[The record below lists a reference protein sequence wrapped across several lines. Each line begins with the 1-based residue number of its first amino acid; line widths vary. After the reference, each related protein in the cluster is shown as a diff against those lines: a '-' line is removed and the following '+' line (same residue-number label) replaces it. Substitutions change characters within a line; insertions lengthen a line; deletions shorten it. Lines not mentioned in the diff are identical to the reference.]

1 MKTTARRTTQQRI
14 ALRNSVGGRFRR
26 GTLMIWSIWLFL
38 TMLIVV
44 ACAFNV
50 MWLSCVRSEARR
62 HAESA
67 VIVGGH
73 AFLSDDLLRLRQQPF
88 ENDGRAVRCRAAAV
102 DYVRQA
108 VNPAVIPMIT
118 QDDVELT
125 PPSVASQ
132 PVNSGISSNVTVP
145 EEIRVS
151 YGKLRSGDQLRL
163 FFSGLTGVRNA
174 RLGVAAAAR
183 IEHAPV
189 GFQPGH
195 NLTIPVLPFA
205 IVDKSQIDGM
215 DINGNGLWSEQ
226 IETGKGS
233 DNLSW
238 NPQQHAVENGPDGL
252 PEITV
257 TLTPNSGGAGP
268 DGLVPLKFAATSEKD
283 STSQTVN
290 WMQHGVPVEDLQSL
304 GLTTLSFPSTMPVVG
319 LTNQTCAEVAAY
331 LQAHTGQAFVVCL
344 CSPAA
349 SVTKSGAQASGS
361 TALSTVKLNRPVAAR
376 VMAVGISAGSVR
388 IRLQPCVL
396 ITSTAIMSA
405 SPPASLNRY
414 IYSVRLCD

>member
-1 MKTTARRTTQQRI
+1 MKTTARRSTQRRI
-14 ALRNSVGGRFRR
+14 ALKNSAGGRFRR
-26 GTLMIWSIWLFL
+26 GTMMIWSIWLFL
-38 TMLIVV
+38 TMLMV
-44 ACAFNV
+44 AAFAFNV
-50 MWLSCVRSEARR
+50 IWLSCVRSEARR

-67 VIVGGH
+67 AIVGGH

-108 VNPAVIPMIT
+108 ANPAVIPMIT

-132 PVNSGISSNVTVP
+132 PVNSGISSNATVP

-151 YGKLRSGDQLRL
+151 YGKLQPGDQLRL

-174 RLGVAAAAR
+174 RLGVTAAAS

-189 GFQPGH
+189 GFQPGR

-205 IVDKSQIDGM
+205 IVDQSQIDGK

-226 IETGKGS
+226 IESGKGS

-238 NPQQHAVENGPDGL
+238 SPQQHAVDNGPDGL
-252 PEITV
+252 PEVTV
-257 TLTPNSGGAGP
+257 TLTPNSAGAGP
-268 DGLVPLKFAATSEKD
+268 EGLVPLMFAAASEKD

-290 WMQHGVPVEDLQSL
+290 WIEHGVPVEDLQSL
-304 GLTTLSFPSTMPVVG
+304 GLSTLSFPSTMPVVG
-319 LTNQTCAEVAAY
+319 LTNQTCAEVATY
-331 LQAHTGQAFVVCL
+331 LQAHIGQAFIVCL
-344 CSPAA
+344 CNPAA
-349 SVTKSGAQASGS
+349 SATTSGTRSGS